1 MLRAEIWAKVELENS
16 ARGKLKHARLFPPIQ
31 VAKDAV

>member
-1 MLRAEIWAKVELENS
+1 MLRAEIWAKVELGNS
-16 ARGKLKHARLFPPIQ
+16 ASKLKHARLFPPIQ